1 MTLARIFLFWFC
13 CLLAIGDTRSQPWK
27 IPELADQK
35 MVVVPFTYSNGF
47 IIIDVILQK
56 VIPLR
61 FILDTGAENSI
72 LFKKEFA
79 EVLNLEYQRRIKI
92 LGADLSQEVTAFIC
106 TNTFLQFYTTVPKK
120 HNIIVLDNNF
130 YEFEEV
136 VGTRVDG
143 ILGAEFFRNQILRI
157 DYGKSQITLI
167 APEKFKSSMV
177 KNYQRLD
184 IELKSG
190 KPYINCRTEVNPGF
204 PVNARLLLDTGAGL
218 TALLH
223 YNTDSLLN
231 YKGHLVK
238 GSLGKGL
245 GGDIEGYMGKIHRL
259 EMGPLFFN
267 GVISSF
273 QALDEALITKEK
285 IVRNGLIG
293 NILLER
299 FDIYLDF
306 RDTVLYVKPKR
317 NYNKEFVYDRS
328 GLLVFAFGKKLDSY
342 YVKYV
347 TEGSPAQE
355 AGILPGD
362 VILKVGLL
370 SYRWFSLK
378 HLNKILSGKPGKK
391 IRLKLQRGD
400 QIIHKEVILR
410 DLFT

>member
-1 MTLARIFLFWFC
+1 MTLARICFIWFVS
-13 CLLAIGDTRSQPWK
+13 LLAIGGIRSQPWK

-47 IIIDVILQK
+47 IIIDVIFQK
-56 VIPLR
+56 VIPLK

-72 LFKKEFA
+72 LFKKEYA

-92 LGADLSQEVTAFIC
+92 MGSDLSQEVSAFIC
-106 TNTFLQFYTTVPKK
+106 TNTFMQFFNTVPKK

-130 YEFEEV
+130 FEIEEV

-157 DYGKSQITLI
+157 NYSKGEITVI

-177 KNYQRLD
+177 KNYHKMD
-184 IELKSG
+184 IELRSG
-190 KPYINCRTEVNPGF
+190 KPYLICRTEVNPGM
-204 PVNARLLLDTGAGL
+204 PVNARMLIDTGAGL

-231 YKGHLVK
+231 YKGLLVK

-259 EMGPLFFN
+259 EMGPLYFN
-267 GVISSF
+267 SVISSF
-273 QALDEALITKEK
+273 QALDEALMSGEK

-299 FDIYLDF
+299 FDLFIDF
-306 RDTVLYVKPKR
+306 RDSVLYVKPKR

-347 TEGSPAQE
+347 TEGSPAAE
-355 AGILPGD
+355 AGIQPGD
-362 VILKVGLL
+362 VILKAGFL
-370 SYRWFSLK
+370 SYKWFSLK

-391 IRLKLQRGD
+391 IKIRLKRCD
-400 QIIHKEVILR
+400 QILNKELVLR
-410 DLFT
+410 DLFS